1 MGHYRNVA
9 VETYRNPG
17 EPSFASLRARPLPGQ
32 GLSTEMKVEFSRR
45 IRESHPQGTV
55 FIIQAQVTNRQGTP
69 FVYSSYQWAC
79 EVAPR
84 PTAIARIAAG
94 TL

>member
-17 EPSFASLRARPLPGQ
+17 ERSSASLRARLLPGQ

-45 IRESHPQGTV
+45 IREAHPQGTV
-55 FIIQAQVTNRQGTP
+55 FIIQAQVTDRQGTP

-79 EVAPR
+79 EVVPR
-84 PTAIARIAAG
+84 ATAIARIAAG